1 MESPGDVYCTTTE
14 FKTHLKHYKQ
24 VAKTNFVH
32 ITEHGHASRVFVSV
46 EAFEAR
52 KAERI
57 HQAKW
62 QVWTESACFRGTRS
76 DDSSCSDLS
85 PRVTIEYLG
94 QPWDTCIAK
103 SFDDDVR
110 KWELSGQQFEIVRQ
124 CLERLR
130 VNKHAGRPVEVGPE
144 AYLPE
149 HVRPHRL
156 NAGDYDIIYGLEEDG
171 RLKVYGL
178 IRAL

>member
-1 MESPGDVYCTTTE
+1 MQSPGDVFCTTTE
-14 FKTHLKHYKQ
+14 FKANLRHYKQ

-32 ITEHGHASRVFVSV
+32 ITEHGHASRVLVSV

-62 QVWTESACFRGTRS
+62 QVWAENACFRGLHE
-76 DDSSCSDLS
+76 DDAWPLDLT
-85 PRVTIEYLG
+85 PRVAIEYLG
-94 QPWDTCIAK
+94 QPWDGCVAA

-110 KWELSGQQFEIVRQ
+110 RWELSNEQFQIVRQ

-130 VNKHAGRPVEVGPE
+130 VNRRAGRQIDVGPE

-149 HVRPHRL
+149 HVEAYRL
-156 NAGDYDIIYGLEEDG
+156 NAGSYDIIYGLDADNG
-171 RLKVYGL
+171 LRVYGL
-178 IRAL
+178 VQAL

>member
-1 MESPGDVYCTTTE
+1 MQSPKDVFCTTTE
-14 FKTHLKHYKQ
+14 FKANLRHYKQ
-24 VAKTNFVH
+24 VAKNNFVH
-32 ITEHGHASRVFVSV
+32 ITEHGHGSHVLVSV

-62 QVWTESACFRGTRS
+62 QVWAESACFRGS
-76 DDSSCSDLS
+76 HDDTDHFGLT
-85 PRVTIEYLG
+85 PRVAIEYLG
-94 QPWDTCIAK
+94 QPWDGCVAS

-110 KWELSGQQFEIVRQ
+110 KWELSDEQFRIVRQ

-130 VNKHAGRPVEVGPE
+130 VNKRAGRQIEVGPE

-149 HVRPHRL
+149 HVKAYRL
-156 NAGDYDIIYGLEEDG
+156 NAGDFDIIYGLDPEESI
-171 RLKVYGL
+171 RVYGL
-178 IRAL
+178 VQAL

>member
-1 MESPGDVYCTTTE
+1 MQSPGDVFCTTTE
-14 FKTHLKHYKQ
+14 FKANLRHYKQ

-32 ITEHGHASRVFVSV
+32 ITEHGRASHVLVSV

-62 QVWTESACFRGTRS
+62 QVWAENACFMGAH
-76 DDSSCSDLS
+76 DDAERLTSVS
-85 PRVTIEYLG
+85 RVAIEYLG
-94 QPWDTCIAK
+94 QPWDGCVT
-103 SFDDDVR
+103 SYFDDDIR
-110 KWELSGQQFEIVRQ
+110 KWELSDEQFQIVRQ

-130 VNKHAGRPVEVGPE
+130 VNKQAGRQIEVGPE

-149 HVRPHRL
+149 SVKAYRL
-156 NAGDYDIIYGLEEDG
+156 NAGDYDIIYGLDAEESL
-171 RLKVYGL
+171 RVYGL
-178 IRAL
+178 IQAL

>member
-1 MESPGDVYCTTTE
+1 MESPGDVFCTTTE
-14 FKTHLKHYKQ
+14 FKAHLKHYKQ

-32 ITEHGHASRVFVSV
+32 ITEHGHASRVFVSI

-62 QVWTESACFRGTRS
+62 QVWAENACFRGTH
-76 DDSSCSDLS
+76 DSSGHFDLG
-85 PRVTIEYLG
+85 PRIAIEYLG
-94 QPWDTCIAK
+94 QPWDACVAS

-110 KWELSGQQFEIVRQ
+110 RWELSNEQFEIVRH

-130 VNKHAGRPVEVGPE
+130 VNKHAGRPIEVGPE

-149 HVRPHRL
+149 HITPHRL
-156 NAGDYDIIYGLEEDG
+156 NARSYDIIYGLDKDEN
-171 RLKVYGL
+171 LKIYGL

>member
-1 MESPGDVYCTTTE
+1 MQSPGDVYCTTTE
-14 FKTHLKHYKQ
+14 FKAHLKHYKQ

-62 QVWTESACFRGTRS
+62 QVWAESACYRGS
-76 DDSSCSDLS
+76 HDSYAKYFDL
-85 PRVTIEYLG
+85 PPHVAIEYLG
-94 QPWDTCIAK
+94 QPWDRCITD

-110 KWELSGQQFEIVRQ
+110 KWELSDEQFEIVRQ

-130 VNKHAGRPVEVGPE
+130 VNKHAGRPIEVGPE

-149 HVRPHRL
+149 HITPHRL
-156 NAGDYDIIYGLEEDG
+156 NAGDFDIIYGLDEEEN
-171 RLKVYGL
+171 LKVYGL
-178 IRAL
+178 IQAL

>member
-14 FKTHLKHYKQ
+14 FKAHLRHYKQ

-32 ITEHGHASRVFVSV
+32 ITEHGHASRVFVSI

-62 QVWTESACFRGTRS
+62 QVWAEDACSRGTS
-76 DDSSCSDLS
+76 EDLDAHFDLK

-94 QPWDTCIAK
+94 EPWDAHIAS

-110 KWELSGQQFEIVRQ
+110 KWELDDEQFSLVRQ
-124 CLERLR
+124 CLARLK
-130 VNKHAGRPVEVGPE
+130 VNPFAGRRFEAGPE

-149 HVRPHRL
+149 HIEPYRL
-156 NAGDYDIIYGLEEDG
+156 NAGAYDIIYGLDRNGEV
-171 RLKVYGL
+171 RIYGL
-178 IRAL
+178 VKAL